1 MKNHVDEIVN
11 SFAAVSEL
19 YSVVVDINGHILV
32 EPTGPATYLGEF
44 HEIMLN
50 PRYKKVYVW
59 KHRSPAPAPPASVL
73 YSFLIVVTS
82 H

>member
-1 MKNHVDEIVN
+1 MKESIRSNQISKDFLMKNHVDEIVN

-19 YSVVVDINGHILV
+19 YSVVVDINGHLLV

-50 PRYKKVYVW
+50 PRY
-59 KHRSPAPAPPASVL
+59 SVVRK
-73 YSFLIVVTS
+73 YMLIQLIA
-82 H
+82 